1 VLKFEK
7 EHPEGLKLEEYPRL
21 ADFAE
26 VCEIISR
33 CMGNEPME
41 FMQAFEKNVSLKHRT
56 AIEDSSVGK
65 AIQFFIKDKKD
76 WEGRMTDLLSH
87 LKLIAISELQI
98 ESIKNGRFW
107 PQTASVL
114 SRRIN
119 EIKADLR
126 AIGIVIERIS
136 TDTSDKQISIKNL
149 NFDNNGKNETGKVEE
164 EQQNKKQDSSSNNHE
179 GKNNF
184 SDTPSCVEKLTRMQI
199 EPNADCIISSSSSS
213 TSVTEIKDAI
223 QEEKSQ
229 LKLLATHNR

>member
-98 ESIKNGRFW
+98 ESIKNVGSGLKQLVFLVVELMRLKQTFGR
-107 PQTASVL
+107 L
-114 SRRIN
+114 
-119 EIKADLR
+119 EL
-126 AIGIVIERIS
+126 
-136 TDTSDKQISIKNL
+136 
-149 NFDNNGKNETGKVEE
+149 
-164 EQQNKKQDSSSNNHE
+164 
-179 GKNNF
+179 
-184 SDTPSCVEKLTRMQI
+184 
-199 EPNADCIISSSSSS
+199 
-213 TSVTEIKDAI
+213 
-223 QEEKSQ
+223 
-229 LKLLATHNR
+229 